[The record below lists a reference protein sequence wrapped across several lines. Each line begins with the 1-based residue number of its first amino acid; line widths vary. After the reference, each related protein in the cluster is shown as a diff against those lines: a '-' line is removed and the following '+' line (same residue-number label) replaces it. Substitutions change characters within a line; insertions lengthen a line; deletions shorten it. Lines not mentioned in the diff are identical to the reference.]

1 MLTGSFQDRSL
12 QSPHQFNCRS
22 RTLLSYAEG
31 RPLEIHN
38 WRAGH
43 SSLPRFIS
51 RSLPLCLRRLHNKP
65 TVGCGINGLI
75 PGSFSSVSTTPAY
88 CVAALHFTASLAC
101 RAARHPTPR
110 HAAPPVHSSSH
121 VVRRYFLFRR
131 FCWTA
136 CRNNYNS
143 TADSSVCVHFI

>member
-1 MLTGSFQDRSL
+1 M
-12 QSPHQFNCRS
+12 SPGTSQQAHGGMR
-22 RTLLSYAEG
+22 
-31 RPLEIHN
+31 
-38 WRAGH
+38 
-43 SSLPRFIS
+43 
-51 RSLPLCLRRLHNKP
+51 
-65 TVGCGINGLI
+65 LI

-88 CVAALHFTASLAC
+88 CVAALQFTASLVC

-131 FCWTA
+131 FCSTA

-143 TADSSVCVHFI
+143 TADSGVCVCTSSNCCSVNKTPRRAVKVNHSLVAFKWMSSFLRVSHLSRTKTTVLEIQTKKS